1 MKPWTFTLAAASL
14 CVAALAMPSAQ
25 AQSASSRAEDAMDQ
39 ILFDFDASDYVSYR
53 VVNFGYLEIT
63 FPNNTPRDVAQRIL
77 DAAKHSPDISGV
89 RENFRGASCSRF

>member
-1 MKPWTFTLAAASL
+1 MKTWTSVLAGATL
-14 CVAALAMPSAQ
+14 CVAALAVLPAQ

-63 FPNNTPRDVAQRIL
+63 FPSNTPRDVARRIL
-77 DAAKHSPDISGV
+77 DAARHSPDISGI
-89 RENFRGASCSRF
+89 RENFGGAACSRF